1 MPASRAGSRRV
12 SAVLLVA
19 VVGGDQALKALVA
32 RLLPLGATI
41 PLVSGILSL
50 THVHNPGVAFSLLPQ
65 VPVLVPAAIALTL
78 LTLLFYNEARWV
90 RHPHTQW
97 ALALLSGGAVGNL
110 IDRLRVGAVIDY
122 IDLHVWPVFNLA
134 DAAVTAGAALLVFS
148 LMTRTQATPQIR
160 GDR

>member
-1 MPASRAGSRRV
+1 MPASPAGVR
-12 SAVLLVA
+12 SAPAILLIA
-19 VVGGDQALKALVA
+19 VVGVDQVLKALVA

-41 PLVSGILSL
+41 PLVSGFLSL
-50 THVHNPGVAFSLLPQ
+50 THVHNPGVAFSLLPR
-65 VPVLVPAAIALTL
+65 VPVLVPAGIALTL
-78 LTLLFYNEARWV
+78 LSLLFYNEARWV
-90 RHPHTQW
+90 RRPYTQG

-134 DAAVTAGAALLVFS
+134 DVAVTAGAALLVLS
-148 LMTRTQATPQIR
+148 LMTRAQAPPQIR